1 MAHHH
6 FLALGLKIDTS
17 ERFTD
22 VVFLDNYFD
31 IPVQERLFHNN
42 HRVSLLQMHTCS
54 GSGNRH
60 CYSLNFLNWPAGTRN
75 EYLRVSTVG
84 LFLAT

>member
-42 HRVSLLQMHTCS
+42 HRGVFVADAHLLWIWQ
-54 GSGNRH
+54 
-60 CYSLNFLNWPAGTRN
+60 PA
-75 EYLRVSTVG
+75 L
-84 LFLAT
+84 LFPELPKLAGWHPE